1 MTNVKLYEFSLCPFC
16 NKVRAGLEIKG
27 IPFDSVE
34 VSPRSKVELPPLP
47 EGTPKKV
54 PVLQCGDDTVADST
68 IILNYLEEQFP
79 SRLSLQPADPAA
91 RVRSDEIEEWV
102 DSQFIEALP
111 TVIYGTWGEA
121 VKAARIVAGNSKLSG
136 GQKLLVQLAGALVMK
151 QISKR
156 ILKRNDRTDAHA
168 WVRDNT
174 AQFATW
180 LGDKPFVLGDAPC
193 LGDIAMH
200 GALTCV
206 AEFPIFAEVMQEAN
220 VAAWYER
227 IAELRR
233 AGAQSAAA

>member
-1 MTNVKLYEFSLCPFC
+1 MTTVKLYEFSLCPFC

-27 IPFDSVE
+27 IPFESVE

-54 PVLQCGDDTVADST
+54 PVLQSGADTVADST
-68 IILNYLEEQFP
+68 AILNYLEDHFP
-79 SRLSLQPADPAA
+79 SGVRFHPADPEV
-91 RVRSDEIEEWV
+91 RKRSDEIEDWV
-102 DSQFIEALP
+102 DTQFIEALP

-121 VKAARIVAGNSKLSG
+121 VQAARIVATNSKLSG

-180 LGDKPFVLGDAPC
+180 LGEKPFVLGDEPC
-193 LGDIAMH
+193 LADVSMH

-206 AEFPIFAEVMQEAN
+206 KEFPIFAEVMQSAN

-227 IAELRR
+227 MAGLRR
-233 AGAQSAAA
+233 AGAAAR

>member
-1 MTNVKLYEFSLCPFC
+1 MTSVKLYEFSLCPFC

-54 PVLQCGDDTVADST
+54 PVLQSGADTVADST
-68 IILNYLEEQFP
+68 TILNYLEEHFP
-79 SRLSLQPADPAA
+79 TGVRFHPNDADA
-91 RVRSDEIEEWV
+91 RKRSDEIEEWV

-121 VKAARIVAGNSKLSG
+121 VQAARIVAGNSKLSG
-136 GQKLLVQLAGALVMK
+136 GQKLLVQLAGAVVMK

-156 ILKRNDRTDAHA
+156 ILKRNDRTDAHT

-180 LGDKPFVLGDAPC
+180 LGDKPFVLGEEPC

-200 GALTCV
+200 GAITCV
-206 AEFPIFAEVMQEAN
+206 KEFPIFAEMMQYAN
-220 VAAWYER
+220 VAAWYQR
-227 IAELRR
+227 MADLRS
-233 AGAQSAAA
+233 AGAQAR

>member
-1 MTNVKLYEFSLCPFC
+1 MTTVKLYEFSLCPFC

-27 IPFDSVE
+27 IPFESVE

-54 PVLQCGDDTVADST
+54 PVLQCDGDTVADST
-68 IILNYLEEQFP
+68 TILNYLEEHFP
-79 SRLSLQPADPAA
+79 AGARLHPIDPEA
-91 RVRSDEIEEWV
+91 RKRSDEIEEWV

-121 VKAARIVAGNSKLSG
+121 VQAARIVAGNSKLSG

-156 ILKRNDRTDAHA
+156 ILKRNQRTDAHA

-174 AQFATW
+174 AQFAKW
-180 LGDKPFVLGDAPC
+180 LGDKPFVLGDQPC
-193 LGDIAMH
+193 LGDVAMH
-200 GALTCV
+200 GAITCV
-206 AEFPIFAEVMQEAN
+206 KEFPIFAEMMQDGN
-220 VAAWYER
+220 VAAWYRR
-227 IAELRR
+227 ISDLRS
-233 AGAQSAAA
+233 AGARAH